1 MALVQRRQE
10 TVSRGDGVAQ
20 RDTRLVTEDTTPEA
34 KEPAQNVAGRI
45 IWYIAGVIIAFLLM
59 RFVLSLLGANRDNGF
74 ANFIYGVSY
83 PFAAPFFG
91 LFSYTTQYGVA
102 RFEFETLVAALV
114 YSLIAWAIVKAME
127 IGGKRTD
134 V

>member
-1 MALVQRRQE
+1 MAVTQHRRE
-10 TVSRGDGVAQ
+10 VVSQGNGVAQ
-20 RDTRLVTEDTTPEA
+20 RDTTLETADSAADRP
-34 KEPAQNVAGRI
+34 EPAKNVAARI
-45 IWYIAGVIIAFLLM
+45 IWYVAGVIIAFLLM
-59 RFVLSLLGANRDNGF
+59 RFMLSLLGANRGNGF
-74 ANFIYGVSY
+74 ADFVYGISY

-91 LFSYTTQYGVA
+91 LFSYTAQYGVA

-114 YSLIAWAIVKAME
+114 YSLVAWAIVKAME